1 MAAFR
6 SYLAQLRIR
15 TLLIG
20 SFGLVVVLMAGLGA
34 YQFQSL
40 NAMGDRGQDVYTGI
54 VVPLADLAEI
64 NRKFQ
69 RERINLRDMVL
80 ARTEAR
86 EQYFDRRVERITG
99 QIDSLNQ
106 AFVAGIMSAEMQA
119 VHRDFMEAYETY
131 GAQRE
136 RVMNAARAGA
146 DDAALTRLVLGD
158 ALEAALAVNS
168 RLDAVETM
176 KREHGHDRNEKNK
189 QAVVWSTWATGGGLA
204 ASALLAV
211 VIGLLVTRVLT
222 GSVQRVVQ
230 ATQQVAG
237 GNLDTHLDATA
248 DNAFGTLA
256 ANFNVMVAQIKESA
270 RALEAEKASVEQ
282 RVDDATAAL
291 QRQKRDLDDHVQR
304 MLRAMERFAD
314 GNLTVEVATDR
325 DDAIGTLFDGFNQAV
340 QRIRATL
347 QRVISAITSVDVM
360 AEQVATATDQ
370 LASGAQ
376 EQAAQ
381 ADEVAAAM
389 EEMTRTILGNAE
401 TVAQVAN
408 QAEAAGETART
419 NQAVV
424 RDTITKIDEVGRVIG
439 DAVATVGQLHTT
451 SDEIGQIV
459 ATIDEIADQTN
470 LLALN
475 AAIEAA
481 RAGEHGKGFA
491 VVADEV
497 RQLAERTAQATGE
510 IEGMIA
516 GVQNETTAA
525 VEAIETGRE
534 EVDGAVA
541 LAQQVG
547 RAFED
552 IVEGT
557 DRVSTQVSGMASAT
571 EEQSSTTEQI
581 SRSVEGISTV
591 SAGQAE
597 GISEIVESTNSLTA
611 LMADLRQMTG
621 AFAVEAGSAEAP
633 LDRDGGHEA
642 LQAV

>member
-34 YQFQSL
+34 YQLQSL

-86 EQYFDRRVERITG
+86 EQYFARRVERITG

-119 VHRDFMEAYETY
+119 VHRDFMEAYEAY
-131 GAQRE
+131 GAQRD
-136 RVMNAARAGA
+136 RVMDAARAGA

-189 QAVVWSTWATGGGLA
+189 QAVVESTWATGGGLA

-230 ATQQVAG
+230 ATKQVAE

-256 ANFNVMVAQIKESA
+256 ANFNAMVAQIKESA
-270 RALEAEKASVEQ
+270 RALEAEKANVEQ

-291 QRQKRDLDDHVQR
+291 QHQKRDLDDHVQR

-325 DDAIGTLFDGFNQAV
+325 DDAIGALFDGFNQAV

-347 QRVISAITSVDVM
+347 QRVLSAITSVDVM
-360 AEQVATATDQ
+360 AEQVAAATDQ
-370 LASGAQ
+370 LATGAQ

-389 EEMTRTILGNAE
+389 EEMTRTISGNAE

-408 QAEAAGETART
+408 KAEAAGETARA

-424 RDTITKIDEVGRVIG
+424 RDTITKIDEVGRVVG
-439 DAVATVGQLHTT
+439 EAVTTVGQLHTT

-510 IEGMIA
+510 IEGMIE
-516 GVQNETTAA
+516 GVQNETSAA
-525 VEAIETGRE
+525 VAAIETGRE
-534 EVDGAVA
+534 EVDDAVA
-541 LAQQVG
+541 LAQQAG
-547 RAFED
+547 RAFEE
-552 IVEGT
+552 IVGGT
-557 DRVSTQVSGMASAT
+557 DMVSTQVSGMASAT

-597 GISEIVESTNSLTA
+597 GINEIVESTNSLTA
-611 LMADLRQMTG
+611 LMADLRQLTG
-621 AFAVEAGSAEAP
+621 AFTVGAGSEETPPDCDA
-633 LDRDGGHEA
+633 GHEA